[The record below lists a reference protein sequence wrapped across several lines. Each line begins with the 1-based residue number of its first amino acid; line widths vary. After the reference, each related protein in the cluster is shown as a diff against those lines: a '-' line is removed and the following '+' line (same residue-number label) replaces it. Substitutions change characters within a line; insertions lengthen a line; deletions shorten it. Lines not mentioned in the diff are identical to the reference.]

1 LRVFTVHLRE
11 EREPVLVPEGF
22 AWGALF
28 FGPLWLAS
36 YAAWV
41 PAALAL
47 AATVLIIVFTDGGTT
62 AVLLLALYFLLGLS
76 GYDLR
81 RWALA
86 NRRYLLAQV
95 LVAPTEEQALGR
107 LLDHRAD
114 LRASFMP
121 AGAAR

>member
-1 LRVFTVHLRE
+1 MHLRE

-107 LLDHRAD
+107 LLDRRAD
-114 LRASFMP
+114 LRARFMP
-121 AGAAR
+121 AGAA